1 MVKSYKL
8 ELMILKKLGEEKS
21 EVPREELYK
30 EVGEMYYAEQS
41 IFPAESNFSHS
52 LRDLVYLGMV
62 EVGFDMGN
70 LRRRYFGLTKKGEIY
85 LGSLDIYHKG
95 LLSSLVHYAEFHPKH
110 VGKLIDLE
118 EELKTLRK
126 INFEG
131 DTLNKIAE
139 NIKRKDESK
148 KHPEGDKISLPVL
161 GYLSLHATSK
171 LRNRA
176 QSEGKEVSNKKCSS
190 SLEALESLANDE
202 IAIIPSIPAT
212 TLREWMENNGELDRF
227 IGDRTFLEL
236 CNYIISDES
245 SYKSIKRGEK
255 KPEVYSTASSPV
267 REAIAENIGKD
278 YVEDKDSVKAFH
290 ENAGSGVCL
299 ITENPAIAYAL
310 SDYNVIAYIEPAYF
324 LINPDLCYEDTR
336 TIKKELNDR
345 NMVTQLN
352 IHRALT
358 NPNTSPVL
366 DYLLEKGL
374 EIKE

>member
-1 MVKSYKL
+1 MSYEL
-8 ELMILKKLGEEKS
+8 ELMILKKLEKNS
-21 EVPREELYK
+21 EISRKELY
-30 EVGEMYYAEQS
+30 EDVINMYKMEHNAT
-41 IFPAESNFSHS
+41 PATSNFSHS
-52 LRDLVYLGMV
+52 LSDLMSYDII
-62 EVGFDMGN
+62 EVNIDKKDT
-70 LRRRYFGLTKKGEIY
+70 RKRYFRLTKKGETY

-95 LLSSLVHYAEFHPKH
+95 LLSSLVHYDEFYPKH

-148 KHPEGDKISLPVL
+148 KHPKGDKISLPVL

-176 QSEGKEVSNKKCSS
+176 QSEGKEVSNKKFSS
-190 SLEALESLANDE
+190 SSEALESLANDE

-212 TLREWMENNGELDRF
+212 TLKEWMENNGELDRF

-236 CNYIISDES
+236 CNYIISDKS

>member
-1 MVKSYKL
+1 
-8 ELMILKKLGEEKS
+8 
-21 EVPREELYK
+21 
-30 EVGEMYYAEQS
+30 
-41 IFPAESNFSHS
+41 
-52 LRDLVYLGMV
+52 
-62 EVGFDMGN
+62 
-70 LRRRYFGLTKKGEIY
+70 
-85 LGSLDIYHKG
+85 
-95 LLSSLVHYAEFHPKH
+95 
-110 VGKLIDLE
+110 
-118 EELKTLRK
+118 
-126 INFEG
+126 
-131 DTLNKIAE
+131 
-139 NIKRKDESK
+139 
-148 KHPEGDKISLPVL
+148 
-161 GYLSLHATSK
+161 
-171 LRNRA
+171 
-176 QSEGKEVSNKKCSS
+176 
-190 SLEALESLANDE
+190 
-202 IAIIPSIPAT
+202 
-212 TLREWMENNGELDRF
+212 MENNGELDRF

-278 YVEDKDSVKAFH
+278 YVVDEESAKAFC

-310 SDYNVIAYIEPAYF
+310 SDCSRVIAYLEPSYF

-345 NMVTQLN
+345 NTVTQLN

>member
-1 MVKSYKL
+1 MSYEL
-8 ELMILKKLGEEKS
+8 ELMILKKLEKNS
-21 EVPREELYK
+21 EISRKELY
-30 EVGEMYYAEQS
+30 EDVINMYKMEHNAT
-41 IFPAESNFSHS
+41 PATSNFSHS
-52 LRDLVYLGMV
+52 LSDLMSYDII
-62 EVGFDMGN
+62 EVNIDKKDT
-70 LRRRYFGLTKKGEIY
+70 RKRYFGLTEKGKTY

-110 VGKLIDLE
+110 IGKLIDLE

-176 QSEGKEVSNKKCSS
+176 QSEGKKVSNKKCSS

-227 IGDRTFLEL
+227 IGDRTFLKL

-278 YVEDKDSVKAFH
+278 YVVDEESAKAFC

-352 IHRALT
+352 IHKSLT

-366 DYLLEKGL
+366 DFLLEKGL
-374 EIKE
+374 EIKR